1 MSQMHYDA
9 VGVGVSDLRLSSDFF
24 KQTADKKLTVLN
36 AAPSADKST
45 KPYIIKTIEGVKVGI
60 ISFGILSDKDDEFE
74 ARKSK
79 YAAYKA
85 VREAS
90 DILIVLDQSGTINS
104 EWLERNG
111 SRFGVPDIVIGGLA
125 NMTQTQPVVV
135 GRTYMCPTS
144 IQGKHIGV
152 ADIEFS
158 QGQDP
163 MISIQKIP
171 LDKRYAEDEA
181 VLKMV
186 KTEREQT
193 VNAIGQPANIE
204 VTHEPV
210 LAGKQLPPADRRPY
224 YPPQLCKTCHVQEYE
239 DWLKTGHAKALKTLV
254 DAKRTVPEC
263 LTCHAEMYRRLGQW
277 VVKDDGTGGVECATC
292 HLDSLPHGLE
302 RMNVKKKTKVDPAMC
317 LGCHNKERSPEY
329 NEKTY
334 FPKMVHAVSSASAK

>member
-1 MSQMHYDA
+1 MHYDA
-9 VGVGVSDLRLSSDFF
+9 VGIGASDLRLSNDFF

-36 AAPSADKST
+36 TAPTAEKST
-45 KPYIIKTIEGVKVGI
+45 KPYIIKNVDGVKVGV
-60 ISFGILSDKDDEFE
+60 ISFSVQSDKDDEFE

-90 DILIVLDQSGTINS
+90 DILIVLDQSGTINKD
-104 EWLERNG
+104 WLDRN
-111 SRFGVPDIVIGGLA
+111 SLRFGSPDIVVGGIA
-125 NMTQTQPVVV
+125 NMTQTEPVVV

-144 IQGKHIGV
+144 IQGKYIGV
-152 ADIEFS
+152 ADVVFTKGE
-158 QGQDP
+158 DP
-163 MISIQKIP
+163 KISVQKIP

-186 KTEREQT
+186 KTERLQT
-193 VNAIGQPANIE
+193 VNAIGQPANNIE
-204 VTHEPV
+204 VTHA
-210 LAGKQLPPADRRPY
+210 LSGQALPPADRRPY
-224 YPPQLCKTCHVQEYE
+224 YPPQLCKTCHLQEYE

-277 VVKDDGTGGVECATC
+277 VVKEDGTGGVECATC
-292 HLDSLPHGLE
+292 HLDALPHGLE
-302 RMNVKKKTKVDPAMC
+302 RINVKKKTKVSPTLC
-317 LGCHNKERSPEY
+317 LECHTKERSPDY

-334 FPKMVHAVSSASAK
+334 FPKMMHAVSSASAK